1 MIAPFIGGAWAGSE
15 KPVAVGERGRLGEHD
30 VPVLGELAVFDAEEV
45 IEPRRAALCGLR
57 CGGCGPMGLA
67 PAIRMSPAT

>member
-1 MIAPFIGGAWAGSE
+1 VIAPFIGGAWAGSE

-45 IEPRRAALCGLR
+45 IEGSW
-57 CGGCGPMGLA
+57 LA
-67 PAIRMSPAT
+67 VQG